1 MAAPNIVNITSM
13 IGKTDTTSL
22 TTTSATSILNNPASS
37 NKVFRVTSVRVAN
50 VDGTD
55 SADITVTYYTE
66 DDIGGTAINMIQGKA
81 VAANTNLDVI
91 TTDTPL
97 YLEEDKSLGATASQ
111 ISKRFPRKNRWLAE
125 KF

>member
-37 NKVFRVTSVRVAN
+37 NKVFRVTSIRVTN

-55 SADITVTYYTE
+55 SANITVTYYTE
-66 DDIGGTAINMIQGKA
+66 DDIGGTAIDMIQAKA

-97 YLEEDKSLGATASQ
+97 YLEEDKSLGATASAANDLVV
-111 ISKRFPRKNRWLAE
+111 IVTYE
-125 KF
+125 EIT